1 MGAIYSP
8 LMPHSIGEG
17 IQKKYGLTPINLSY
31 VVLLLRERKLVNAFK
46 KGPNWYV
53 EASPAALTT

>member
-17 IQKKYGLTPINLSY
+17 IKKKYGLTPINLSY
-31 VVLLLRERKLVNAFK
+31 VVPLLRERKLVKAFK
-46 KGPNWYV
+46 KGRNWYV
-53 EASPAALTT
+53 EARVTS